1 MTNTIKNAENTT
13 DVLATEDIATASP
26 SIFEQGTQQMFSTI
40 QATDRKS
47 SIKLYNAV
55 SNAEHSLSDHIGEVI
70 EITDM
75 VAHAVELEDEVT
87 KETIQ
92 AMRVVLLTADGQ
104 GYHSVSQGVASS
116 LQRII
121 GIVGHGPWTDEPLK
135 VVPKEVKTRRGFK
148 TLTLALVD

>member
-1 MTNTIKNAENTT
+1 MTNTIKNTENTT

-121 GIVGHGPWTDEPLK
+121 GIVGQGPGTDEPLK

>member
-1 MTNTIKNAENTT
+1 MTNTIKNTENTT

-121 GIVGHGPWTDEPLK
+121 GIVGQGPWTDEPLK

>member
-1 MTNTIKNAENTT
+1 MTNTIKNTENTT

-104 GYHSVSQGVASS
+104 GYHSVSKGVASS
-116 LQRII
+116 LQIII
-121 GIVGHGPWTDEPLK
+121 GIVGQGPWTDEPLK

>member
-1 MTNTIKNAENTT
+1 MTNTIKNTENTT

-26 SIFEQGTQQMFSTI
+26 TIFEQGTQQMFSTI

-121 GIVGHGPWTDEPLK
+121 GIVGQGPWTDEPLK

>member
-1 MTNTIKNAENTT
+1 MTNTIKNTENTT

-121 GIVGHGPWTDEPLK
+121 GIVGQGPWTDEPLN

-148 TLTLALVD
+148 TLTLARVD

>member
-1 MTNTIKNAENTT
+1 MTNSIKNTENTT

-121 GIVGHGPWTDEPLK
+121 GIVGQGPWTDEPLK

>member
-1 MTNTIKNAENTT
+1 
-13 DVLATEDIATASP
+13 
-26 SIFEQGTQQMFSTI
+26 
-40 QATDRKS
+40 
-47 SIKLYNAV
+47 
-55 SNAEHSLSDHIGEVI
+55 LSDHIGEVI

-121 GIVGHGPWTDEPLK
+121 GIVGQGPWTDEPLK

>member
-1 MTNTIKNAENTT
+1 MTNTIKNTENTNE
-13 DVLATEDIATASP
+13 VLPTEDIATASP
-26 SIFEQGTQQMFSTI
+26 SIFEQTTQQMFSTI

-75 VAHAVELEDEVT
+75 VAHSVELEDEVT
-87 KETIQ
+87 KEPIK
-92 AMRVVLLTADGQ
+92 AMRIVLLTPDGT

-121 GIVGHGPWTDEPLK
+121 GIVGDGPWTDEPLK
-135 VVPKEVKTRRGFK
+135 IVPKEVKTRRGFK
-148 TLTLALVD
+148 TLTLALMD

>member
-1 MTNTIKNAENTT
+1 MTNTIKNTENTT

-121 GIVGHGPWTDEPLK
+121 GIVGQGPWTDEPLK

-148 TLTLALVD
+148 TLTLSL

>member
-1 MTNTIKNAENTT
+1 MTNTIKNTENTNE
-13 DVLATEDIATASP
+13 VLATEDIATASP

-121 GIVGHGPWTDEPLK
+121 GIVGQGPWTDEPLK

>member
-1 MTNTIKNAENTT
+1 LASSEDFATT
-13 DVLATEDIATASP
+13 PSEDIATASP
-26 SIFEQGTQQMFSTI
+26 SIFEQGTQDMFSTI
-40 QATDRKS
+40 TATDRKS

-75 VAHAVELEDEVT
+75 IAHAVELEDEVT
-87 KETIQ
+87 KQTIK

-121 GIVGHGPWTDEPLK
+121 GIVGQGPWSDEPLK
-135 VVPKEVKTRRGFK
+135 IVPKEVKTRRGFR